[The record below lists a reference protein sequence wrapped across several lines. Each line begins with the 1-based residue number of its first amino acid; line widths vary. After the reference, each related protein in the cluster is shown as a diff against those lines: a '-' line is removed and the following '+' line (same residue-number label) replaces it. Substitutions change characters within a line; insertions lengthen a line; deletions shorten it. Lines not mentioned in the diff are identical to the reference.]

1 MDAKSVVINLPR
13 LENVYLAKKMW
24 KIYVYSVSHFE
35 VFFFFPR
42 EFLTQICLIN
52 SFLYNFAMTWIILLG
67 YCYAIFLKIMDFFGV
82 LEKTKCHQDNSIC

>member
-13 LENVYLAKKMW
+13 LENVYLAKKNV
-24 KIYVYSVSHFE
+24 KNICILSVSFWS
-35 VFFFFPR
+35 FFFFPR

-52 SFLYNFAMTWIILLG
+52 SFLHNFAMTWIILLG